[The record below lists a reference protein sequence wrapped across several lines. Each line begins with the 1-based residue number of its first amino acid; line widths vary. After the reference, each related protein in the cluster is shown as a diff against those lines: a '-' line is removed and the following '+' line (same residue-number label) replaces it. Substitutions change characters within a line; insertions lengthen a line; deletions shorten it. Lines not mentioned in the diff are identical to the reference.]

1 MESTQQ
7 QTVAPNPSSVT
18 PGAVSTVPQTV
29 SSVGGEQ
36 LNLKQQI
43 DSHEEDI
50 KKLKQDL
57 TNERLNN
64 ITIFGI
70 FASLVT
76 FFSIEI
82 QVFKNIENF
91 WLLIG
96 LTSFLVSSMLLF
108 VFSLQ
113 SIIRDRMNWKDFF
126 KTPIFWIFLLFLI
139 FSFVIFILN
148 SKGINIDL
156 KITSPLQK

>member
-1 MESTQQ
+1 MTENQAQSGVNAST
-7 QTVAPNPSSVT
+7 TPSSDS
-18 PGAVSTVPQTV
+18 STVN
-29 SSVGGEQ
+29 SSGGEKF
-36 LNLKQQI
+36 NF
-43 DSHEEDI
+43 EEQTQTNTRDI
-50 KKLKQDL
+50 EKLRQDL
-57 TNERLNN
+57 SNERLNN

-126 KTPIFWIFLLFLI
+126 KTPIFWIFLLFLA

-156 KITSPLQK
+156 KITSPTPN